1 MFKIIIILMGVIF
14 YCYPSNT
21 EDKKVLLSK
30 PMVEKIVK
38 TSKTVEHNVTKEKK
52 LKKRLI

>member
-1 MFKIIIILMGVIF
+1 MIILMGVIF
-14 YCYPSNT
+14 YFYPSNT